1 MNLRRLEFTLTT
13 KCNSQC
19 IYCQADAS
27 LFKKDVMDVADAHNY
42 LMEATKVSKL
52 KSFMVFGG
60 EPMLYPERALDIFSK
75 AQELKI
81 PKIDML
87 TNGTWGKSKKT
98 SDTLAKK
105 LETAGLNVLGVSVDA
120 FHQQY
125 IPLEYP
131 RNAAQSAMKADIE
144 QVTWNVAVIESID
157 ATNRYD
163 RKTKKILKSLEDT
176 GIEAH
181 IHMVAPVG
189 RATKTLRRYFQTS
202 SFDGACEGEE
212 PIGNAL
218 TDPDSICIEPSGL
231 VDICWRLPIGN
242 AKTSPLSQ
250 ILNNYDWR
258 KDEIRRTLVKE
269 GPEGLLKLAEEHHC
283 RIRKK
288 QYVGKCHMCMEIR
301 QILKRYYPNAYHER
315 S

>member
-1 MNLRRLEFTLTT
+1 
-13 KCNSQC
+13 
-19 IYCQADAS
+19 
-27 LFKKDVMDVADAHNY
+27 MDVADAHSY

-52 KSFMVFGG
+52 ESFMVFGG
-60 EPMLYPERALDIFSK
+60 EPMLYPERAIDIFSK

-105 LETAGLNVLGVSVDA
+105 LKTAGLNILGVSVDA

-131 RNAAQSAMKADIE
+131 RNTAQSAMKAGIE
-144 QVTWNVAVIESID
+144 QITWNVAVIESID

-163 RKTKKILKSLEDT
+163 RKTKNILKSLEHT

-181 IHMVAPVG
+181 IHKVAPVG
-189 RATKTLRRYFQTS
+189 RAAKTLPRHFQAS
-202 SFDGACEGEE
+202 SFDAACEGEE
-212 PIGNAL
+212 PIGNTL
-218 TDPDSICIEPSGL
+218 TDPESICIEPSGL

-250 ILNNYDWR
+250 LLNDYDWR
-258 KDEIRRTLVKE
+258 KDEVKRTLVKE
-269 GPEGLLKLAEEHHC
+269 GPKGLLKLAEEHHC
-283 RIRKK
+283 QLRKK
-288 QYVGKCHMCMEIR
+288 QFVGKCHMCMEIR

-315 S
+315 N